1 MQKEKIT
8 TMERSRL
15 QKELANLL
23 QKSFIEWAPVSPKV
37 FPHLIE
43 NKI

>member
-1 MQKEKIT
+1 
-8 TMERSRL
+8 MEQSRL
-15 QKELANLL
+15 QKYLANLF
-23 QKSFIEWAPVSPKV
+23 QKSFIESAPVSPKV